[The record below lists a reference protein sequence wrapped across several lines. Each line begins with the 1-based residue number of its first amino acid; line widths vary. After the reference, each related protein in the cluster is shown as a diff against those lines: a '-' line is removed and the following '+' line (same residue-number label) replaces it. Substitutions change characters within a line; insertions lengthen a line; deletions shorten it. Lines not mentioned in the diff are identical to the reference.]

1 MEYRWTD
8 EYAQKADLGDQK
20 SIFLMANF
28 HLVGYGNAERSRHR
42 AISWLMKASKSYK
55 SAQELLSRMVSDEEL
70 QTIRRFYEMIE
81 TPRLIDE
88 ALELA
93 SSQHVD
99 HYLRSAE
106 AISLIG
112 TLPLE
117 RKEEDSNIDQ
127 HQQQHQRKRI
137 SPVLQYFSLL
147 YQRVNSENEASETG
161 ATSMIEEA
169 SHSTD
174 SSSASSPSK
183 TMMKLPPS
191 VMNAAESLI
200 WTKLMLE
207 GGGVKGLERVRQAV
221 GEDSASSLS
230 FFLTPSK
237 ALGDYL
243 RSVDI
248 SLSMAVYKKGGLYR
262 DMQRAFVQMAATEEN
277 DEQAQ
282 KILSDMFHHNK
293 RDGEENTDIA
303 EEEALDA
310 QRLVNELAD
319 SSPDQ
324 ASRLAQIF
332 AQVLNER
339 DRQRQL

>member
-1 MEYRWTD
+1 
-8 EYAQKADLGDQK
+8 
-20 SIFLMANF
+20 
-28 HLVGYGNAERSRHR
+28 
-42 AISWLMKASKSYK
+42 
-55 SAQELLSRMVSDEEL
+55 
-70 QTIRRFYEMIE
+70 
-81 TPRLIDE
+81 
-88 ALELA
+88 
-93 SSQHVD
+93 
-99 HYLRSAE
+99 
-106 AISLIG
+106 
-112 TLPLE
+112 
-117 RKEEDSNIDQ
+117 
-127 HQQQHQRKRI
+127 
-137 SPVLQYFSLL
+137 
-147 YQRVNSENEASETG
+147 
-161 ATSMIEEA
+161 
-169 SHSTD
+169 
-174 SSSASSPSK
+174 
-183 TMMKLPPS
+183 
-191 VMNAAESLI
+191 
-200 WTKLMLE
+200 MLE

>member
-1 MEYRWTD
+1 
-8 EYAQKADLGDQK
+8 
-20 SIFLMANF
+20 
-28 HLVGYGNAERSRHR
+28 
-42 AISWLMKASKSYK
+42 
-55 SAQELLSRMVSDEEL
+55 MVSDEEL

>member
-1 MEYRWTD
+1 
-8 EYAQKADLGDQK
+8 
-20 SIFLMANF
+20 
-28 HLVGYGNAERSRHR
+28 
-42 AISWLMKASKSYK
+42 
-55 SAQELLSRMVSDEEL
+55 MVSDEEL
-70 QTIRRFYEMIE
+70 QTIRRFYVRECLEVEAWRLSLTEYVLFTTTTKEMIE

-183 TMMKLPPS
+183 VT
-191 VMNAAESLI
+191 
-200 WTKLMLE
+200 T
-207 GGGVKGLERVRQAV
+207 
-221 GEDSASSLS
+221 
-230 FFLTPSK
+230 
-237 ALGDYL
+237 
-243 RSVDI
+243 
-248 SLSMAVYKKGGLYR
+248 
-262 DMQRAFVQMAATEEN
+262 
-277 DEQAQ
+277 
-282 KILSDMFHHNK
+282 
-293 RDGEENTDIA
+293 
-303 EEEALDA
+303 
-310 QRLVNELAD
+310 
-319 SSPDQ
+319 
-324 ASRLAQIF
+324 
-332 AQVLNER
+332 
-339 DRQRQL
+339 